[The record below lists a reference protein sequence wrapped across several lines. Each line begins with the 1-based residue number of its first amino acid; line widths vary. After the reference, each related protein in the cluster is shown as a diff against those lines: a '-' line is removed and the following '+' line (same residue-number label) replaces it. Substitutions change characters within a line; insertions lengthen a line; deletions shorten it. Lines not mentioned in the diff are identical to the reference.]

1 MTKSKEE
8 LPKKKANIYVYTR
21 RYGKTLMNSIMQI
34 DLTSKNNSAY
44 VKEWNQTYLMS
55 SHEQRRI
62 RHKYIFC

>member
-34 DLTSKNNSAY
+34 PLKWTQMFGILKHEKRGVRFATKNCFDSRC
-44 VKEWNQTYLMS
+44 S
-55 SHEQRRI
+55 
-62 RHKYIFC
+62 F